1 MGFLAMFLISFF
13 SYIPLALLSCMDD
26 GVEHGDGE
34 KWVRNGNFLVTCAF
48 GEIKVLNC
56 LTDTG
61 TILELGTISHVEN
74 GVEYSCV
81 DDEPMFEEKA
91 DGSDDIVIGNFLIC
105 CISKRF
111 KGCIDEYGDW
121 IKTGHFV
128 LGKGLLKYCNIQK
141 GGKRARIEPRG
152 AYEMRCGDE
161 GIHVHKCYVQGKP
174 VYVGQAWID
183 AEGTSFL
190 NIMITIPGVAFS
202 FKCLVQNSDETFPT
216 VSLLVGFWLFL
227 ALALL
232 NKYVFEVEESYL
244 TVRLVILGA
253 LGERAYQNVF
263 NENLRTTSI
272 VFRPKVK
279 SEVSGIILDFIVTIW
294 NSARIGIGIKEQ

>member
-1 MGFLAMFLISFF
+1 
-13 SYIPLALLSCMDD
+13 MDD
-26 GVEHGDGE
+26 GIERADGE
-34 KWVRNGNFLVTCAF
+34 KWVRNGNFLVTCAL

-61 TILELGTISHVEN
+61 TVLELGTASHVEN
-74 GVEYSCV
+74 GVEYSCM
-81 DDEPMFEEKA
+81 DDEPMFE
-91 DGSDDIVIGNFLIC
+91 
-105 CISKRF
+105 
-111 KGCIDEYGDW
+111 GCVDEYGDW

-128 LGKGLLKYCNIQK
+128 LGKGLLKYCHIQK
-141 GGKRARIEPRG
+141 GGMRARIEPKGCFNGSRTDDVEDNAFHVKKYAVWRQG

-161 GIHVHKCYVQGKP
+161 GIHVYKCYVQGKP

-190 NIMITIPGVAFS
+190 NIVITIPGVVFS
-202 FKCLVQNSDETFPT
+202 FKCLIQNRDETFPT
-216 VSLLVGFWLFL
+216 LSLLVGFWLFL

-253 LGERAYQNVF
+253 LGARAYQNVF
-263 NENLRTTSI
+263 SENLRMASTVS
-272 VFRPKVK
+272 RSKVR
-279 SEVSGIILDFIVTIW
+279 SEVS
-294 NSARIGIGIKEQ
+294 